1 MKRSRTTALLLMS
14 AAPLLFTACQ
24 KEEQVQVQEGLYTS
38 VEACTTATA
47 DPSACRNA
55 FAEAQKKSAAAAPK
69 YASKEAC
76 EKDYKPEQCVQQHT
90 SAGTSFIGPM
100 MMGFFMSQML
110 SNRGGLAPQ
119 APAASPAYQ
128 DKSAG
133 WARPAPGGSGGLNT
147 ASGIGAG
154 KAGLAPVTSEPNRAV
169 TASRGGFGNTSAR
182 RSTSGSYGGCSPHA
196 AHPDCRA
203 CPVAGSCGGSGFPFP
218 YHRWSAVLG

>member
-38 VEACTTATA
+38 VEACTEATG
-47 DPSACRNA
+47 DPSSCRNA
-55 FAEAQKKSAAAAPK
+55 FAAAQQQSADAAPK

-76 EKDYKPEQCVQQHT
+76 EADYKPEQCVEQRT

-110 SNRGGLAPQ
+110 NNNRAGLAQ
-119 APAASPAYQ
+119 RAPAAAPAYQ
-128 DKSAG
+128 DKAAG

-154 KAGLAPVTSEPNRAV
+154 KAGLAPVTTQPNRAV
-169 TASRGGFGNTSAR
+169 TATRSGFGSTSAR
-182 RSTSGSYGGCSPHA
+182 RSSNSVGG
-196 AHPDCRA
+196 
-203 CPVAGSCGGSGFPFP
+203 
-218 YHRWSAVLG
+218 

>member
-24 KEEQVQVQEGLYTS
+24 KEPEVKVQEGLYTS
-38 VEACTTATA
+38 VEACTEATG
-47 DPSACRNA
+47 DPSSCRNA
-55 FAEAQKKSAAAAPK
+55 FAEAQKQAADAAPK
-69 YASKEAC
+69 YASREAC

-119 APAASPAYQ
+119 APASAPAYQ
-128 DKSAG
+128 DKNAG
-133 WARPAPGGSGGLNT
+133 WARPAPGGTGGMNT

-154 KAGLAPVTSEPNRAV
+154 KAGLAPVSSEPNRAV
-169 TASRGGFGNTSAR
+169 TASRSGFGSTSAR
-182 RSTSGSYGGCSPHA
+182 RS
-196 AHPDCRA
+196 
-203 CPVAGSCGGSGFPFP
+203 GGSFG
-218 YHRWSAVLG
+218 G

>member
-55 FAEAQKKSAAAAPK
+55 FAEAQKKSADAAPK
-69 YASKEAC
+69 YATKEAC
-76 EKDYKPEQCVQQHT
+76 EQDYKPEQCVQQHT

-110 SNRGGLAPQ
+110 SNRGAGLAQQPS
-119 APAASPAYQ
+119 AAPAYQ
-128 DKSAG
+128 DKAKG

-154 KAGLAPVTSEPNRAV
+154 KAGLAPVSATPNRAV
-169 TASRGGFGNTSAR
+169 TASRGGFG
-182 RSTSGSYGGCSPHA
+182 STSSNRSSVGG
-196 AHPDCRA
+196 
-203 CPVAGSCGGSGFPFP
+203 
-218 YHRWSAVLG
+218 

>member
-1 MKRSRTTALLLMS
+1 
-14 AAPLLFTACQ
+14 
-24 KEEQVQVQEGLYTS
+24 
-38 VEACTTATA
+38 
-47 DPSACRNA
+47 
-55 FAEAQKKSAAAAPK
+55 
-69 YASKEAC
+69 
-76 EKDYKPEQCVQQHT
+76 VQQHT

-133 WARPAPGGSGGLNT
+133 WARPAPGGTGGLNT

-169 TASRGGFGNTSAR
+169 TASRGGFGNTSAH
-182 RSTSGSYGGCSPHA
+182 RSTSGSYGG
-196 AHPDCRA
+196 
-203 CPVAGSCGGSGFPFP
+203 
-218 YHRWSAVLG
+218 